1 MLTIKIK
8 LLEVTSTGN
17 GLPIMDNPEKFSDT
31 KQVIQFLSDTF
42 PACFST
48 EGDAKPLKIGIFQD
62 LAESLREEGRLSK
75 TLLRSS
81 LRHYTNS
88 WRYLYSI
95 REGADRVSLDGSAD
109 AKVEKDHEEHAQLQ
123 LKESKQKVA
132 ERKKQEQKHS
142 PSAGAK
148 KNYKNKTNQDGNDRR
163 DRAKLRG
170 KSGSRHDSSK
180 SGGAK
185 PSGGKTPGFRPEKL
199 SDSDLVAG
207 TQVTVKIGKAPMP
220 ASIVEVAKDGI
231 QVILESGMQL
241 KVQQDNLRLAAKK
254 R

>member
-1 MLTIKIK
+1 MTTTTI
-8 LLEVTSTGN
+8 
-17 GLPIMDNPEKFSDT
+17 DNSEKFSDT
-31 KQVIQFLSDTF
+31 KQVIKYLSDTF
-42 PACFST
+42 PACFSL

-62 LAESLREEGRLSK
+62 LAEALKEEERLSK

-95 REGADRVSLDGSAD
+95 KEGVDRVNLDGSA
-109 AKVEKDHEEHAQLQ
+109 ASSVEKDHEEHAQLQ

-132 ERKKQEQKHS
+132 ERKKQEQNQRQNQNS
-142 PSAGAK
+142 QPGAK
-148 KNYKNKTNQDGNDRR
+148 KNYKNKTKQDGKPGR
-163 DRAKLRG
+163 DRAKLTD
-170 KSGSRHDSSK
+170 KKNSK
-180 SGGAK
+180 FSAQKNGANK
-185 PSGGKTPGFRPEKL
+185 PAQGRPEKL
-199 SDSDLVAG
+199 SESDLVPG

-220 ASIVEVAKDGI
+220 ASIVEVVKDGI
-231 QVILESGMQL
+231 QIILDSGMQL